1 MIVRVFIIL
10 LCAFFTVFVSL
21 YETVDSLKD
30 IWIPFA
36 TLFVSLIGCYAFYF
50 GTLYLW
56 SLTIDKDK
64 EYEDQGKVSRFV
76 LDQTLEILCHFG
88 GVRLKIN
95 GLDKVP
101 KNEKFVIV
109 YNHTSNFDPMI
120 ISLILHNQDLIH
132 ISKPGNF
139 KIPIAGA
146 FVHRNCYLSI
156 DRDNAREALKTID
169 KAANFIEDDKFSVGV
184 SPEGTRNKSG
194 KGLLPFRNGS
204 FKIAL
209 KAKCPTVVC
218 CLHNV
223 NKIHKNFPFKR
234 TVVEVNFLDV
244 IEYDENLKTDIIS
257 NIVRKEMLKDLNIEE
272 EENDE
277 VFTV

>member
-1 MIVRVFIIL
+1 MVIRIFIIL
-10 LCAFFTVFVSL
+10 LCTFLTVFVSL
-21 YETVDSLKD
+21 YETIDSLKD
-30 IWIPFA
+30 IWIPLI
-36 TLFVSLIGCYAFYF
+36 TLFISLVGCYVIYF
-50 GTLYLW
+50 GSLFLW
-56 SLTIDKDK
+56 SLTIDKNK
-64 EYEDQGKVSRFV
+64 EYEKQGKISRFV

-88 GVRLKIN
+88 RVKLKIT
-95 GLDKVP
+95 GLEKVP
-101 KNEKFVIV
+101 NNEKFVIV

-120 ISLILHNQDLIH
+120 ISLILHNHDLIH

-156 DRDNAREALKTID
+156 DREDARKALKTID
-169 KAANFIEDDKFSVGV
+169 KAANYIEDDKFSIGI

-194 KGLLPFRNGS
+194 EGLLPFRNGS

-209 KAKCPTVVC
+209 KAKCPTVIC

-223 NKIHKNFPFKR
+223 SSIHKNFPFKK

-244 IEYDENLKTDIIS
+244 IEYDENLKTDILS
-257 NIVRKEMLKDLNIEE
+257 SKVREEMLKDLNIKEE
-272 EENDE
+272 EENE
-277 VFTV
+277 IFTI